1 MGAFQSQDF
10 EAVEKLSHSMTK
22 SFPLH
27 PFAWK
32 ALSAALRNNKKYDE
46 AIKAHK
52 KNIELSPKDPEAYNN
67 FGNYVAISDDG
78 LTIAVASEYGSD
90 LLDSD
95 YSNNNYHYMSFLK
108 LFLISFQF

>member
-22 SFPLH
+22 NFPLH

-67 FGNYVAISDDG
+67 FGITLKELNKTNEAINYYIKAIE
-78 LTIAVASEYGSD
+78 LNKNYSEAY
-90 LLDSD
+90 
-95 YSNNNYHYMSFLK
+95 NNLGTALND
-108 LFLISFQF
+108 